1 MKLNLGGGFQNKD
14 ISKPSR
20 SEKFIRLKNLYGVV
34 GREGGV
40 AGCSICVA
48 SQSPFSQSPF
58 SILGGRGV
66 LNEFNLVN
74 LQLFL
79 FSDDCVCS
87 LQSVVDLYNGWQCK
101 LIQWLC
107 VFGFI

>member
-40 AGCSICVA
+40 AGCSIRA
-48 SQSPFSQSPF
+48 ASQSPF
-58 SILGGRGV
+58 SILGRGPEKTDFEFQNV
-66 LNEFNLVN
+66 KKSFKCLQILLFIFFDLKSIQNSINEKSLV
-74 LQLFL
+74 
-79 FSDDCVCS
+79 
-87 LQSVVDLYNGWQCK
+87 
-101 LIQWLC
+101 
-107 VFGFI
+107 